1 MEVVLARLIVL
12 VRLVMG
18 AVDEILERPSARLDL
33 QILCHQQER
42 PFLLKPMAKTAE
54 MEAMV
59 PMLVALRVEAMAVM
73 AVLAVPLRLASIQQ

>member
-1 MEVVLARLIVL
+1 
-12 VRLVMG
+12 
-18 AVDEILERPSARLDL
+18 
-33 QILCHQQER
+33 
-42 PFLLKPMAKTAE
+42 MAKTAE